1 MKIYDISQPI
11 LGCNVYPGDP
21 IPEKTSI
28 KEMENGDLYN
38 LSSVNMCVH
47 NGTHID
53 APRHFIKDGNNVED
67 ICLDKFIGFA
77 YVTEHNGEVTAKD
90 AISIIEK
97 ARECDV
103 RAAKRILFKG
113 NVVVTAEA
121 ARVFAEAELHL
132 LGNESQSV
140 GPENAPMEVHLILL
154 SSEVV
159 LLEGIRLDK
168 VQEGV
173 YFLNAA
179 PINLNG
185 CEGAPCRAVLV
196 DLE

>member
-11 LGCNVYPGDP
+11 IGCKVYPGDP

-53 APRHFIKDGNNVED
+53 ASRHFIKDGNNVED

-77 YVTEHNGEVTAKD
+77 YVAEHNGEVTAKD

-103 RAAKRILFKG
+103 RAAKRILLKG

-168 VQEGV
+168 VQKGV

>member
-11 LGCNVYPGDP
+11 FGCKVYPGDP

-53 APRHFIKDGNNVED
+53 APRHFIKYGNNVED

-77 YVTEHNGEVTAKD
+77 YVAEHNGEVTAKD

-103 RAAKRILFKG
+103 RAAKRILLKG

-121 ARVFAEAELHL
+121 AGVFAEAELHL

-159 LLEGIRLDK
+159 LLEGVRLDK